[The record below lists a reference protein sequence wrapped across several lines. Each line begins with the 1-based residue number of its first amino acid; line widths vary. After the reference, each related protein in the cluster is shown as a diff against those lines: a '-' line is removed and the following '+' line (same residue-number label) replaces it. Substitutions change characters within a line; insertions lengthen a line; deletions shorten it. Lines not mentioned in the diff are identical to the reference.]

1 MFDKFKKKENKKT
14 DLYSLLPKE
23 KYYGNLVLDDKN
35 ILVAKYN
42 NGIYCITH
50 YSLIDNS
57 LKVVAKWNQYNLKCF
72 GNTIFNYVLNNEYIF
87 IPSIK
92 NYSTSYQSIYNYKT
106 HKFIIKNNVFDSI
119 TVFPYKEHS
128 NKTFLLGEIN
138 ITNECPY
145 IEYIDSLSNKK
156 EIYYSNLIKEKYFA
170 ILDLNGNILDNKLF
184 LGESITKIKNIID
197 LNKYNSIEE
206 FINERKEILKKENI
220 FDNKVPY
227 LSEEIIKVLK
237 KY

>member
-1 MFDKFKKKENKKT
+1 MFDKFKKKENNKT

-23 KYYGNLVLDDKN
+23 KYYATSILDDEN

-42 NGIYCITH
+42 NGIYSITH
-50 YSLIDNS
+50 YSLIDNT
-57 LKVVAKWNQYNLKCF
+57 LKVVAKWNQYNLRCF
-72 GNTIFNYVLNNEYIF
+72 RNTIFNYVLNNEYIF

-92 NYSTSYQSIYNYKT
+92 DYSFSYQSIYNYKT

-119 TVFPYKEHS
+119 SVFPYKEHS
-128 NKTFLLGEIN
+128 TKTFLLGEIN

-145 IEYIDSLSNKK
+145 IEYTDSLSNKT
-156 EIYYSNLIKEKYFA
+156 EIYYSNLIKEKCFA

-184 LGESITKIKNIID
+184 FGESITKIKKIID
-197 LNKYNSIEE
+197 LNNYSSIED

-227 LSEEIIKVLK
+227 LSEEVLKVLK